1 MEALDA
7 RLVLSGSGLTAA
19 RLVRLLQAC
28 GSPEAVL
35 GARDEVLLDVP
46 GITALELRKL
56 RQAER
61 TVDCPALTAK
71 LADLSGR
78 LLAYTD
84 EAYPPLLRE
93 TPDPPAFLFVQG
105 EPHRRD
111 EMAVAIVGTRKCTP
125 YGTMVAR
132 RLAGDLARRGF
143 SIVSGM
149 ALGID
154 AAAHEG
160 ALEAG
165 GRTLAVMASGLDVT
179 YPSDHRE
186 LRQRIAASGQVL
198 TEQPCGMPPL
208 AALFPV
214 RNRIVAGLALGTI
227 VVEAPAESGAMITA
241 RLAGEAG
248 REVFG
253 VPGSVDSPVSRGPH
267 QLLKDGAHLAEIAE
281 DVVEGLGILLEAVP
295 TRRPAPE
302 VVVSGDEQTVLE
314 ALTYQPRHMDE
325 VVAASGLATAPVSAA
340 LMMLEIKGLIK
351 RFPGNAY
358 VRL

>member
-1 MEALDA
+1 MDALAA
-7 RLVLSGSGLTAA
+7 RLILSASGLTAG
-19 RLVRLLQAC
+19 RLCRLLHAC
-28 GSPEAVL
+28 GSPESVLEATDEDLLAVT
-35 GARDEVLLDVP
+35 
-46 GITALELRKL
+46 GITALEVRKL
-56 RQAER
+56 RQAAR
-61 TVDCPALTAK
+61 TVNGPALKAK
-71 LADLSGR
+71 LEEWSGR
-78 LLAYTD
+78 LLACTD
-84 EAYPPLLRE
+84 EAYPALLRE
-93 TPDPPAFLFVQG
+93 TPDPPALLFVQG
-105 EPHRRD
+105 EPHHRD

-125 YGTMVAR
+125 YGAMVAR

-143 SIVSGM
+143 TIVSGL

-179 YPSDHRE
+179 YPSEHRA
-186 LRQRIAASGQVL
+186 LRERIVASGQVL
-198 TEQPCGMPPL
+198 TEQPFGMPPL

-214 RNRIVAGLALGTI
+214 RNRLVAGLALGTI
-227 VVEAPAESGAMITA
+227 VVEAPTHSGAMITA
-241 RLAGEAG
+241 RLAAEAG

-267 QLLKDGAHLAEIAE
+267 QLIKEGARLVEVAE

-295 TRRPAPE
+295 PRRPAPE
-302 VVVSGDEQTVLE
+302 VVVSGDERAVLE
-314 ALTYQPRHMDE
+314 ALSYQPRHMDE
-325 VVAASGLATAPVSAA
+325 VVAASCLGAAQVSAT